1 VAIWDGVGRG
11 YGVYGETSFR
21 ANVGDPVM
29 ANPEHV
35 EILKQGVEVW
45 NQWKAK
51 NIKINPDLAWYH
63 LY

>member
-1 VAIWDGVGRG
+1 
-11 YGVYGETSFR
+11 
-21 ANVGDPVM
+21 M

-51 NIKINPDLAWYH
+51 NLKINPDLAWYH
-63 LY
+63 LYWADVILKDQKCLKKV